1 MFCTDLSSL
10 CFAAFLQCM
19 GRTMCVSRQG
29 NAGHQH
35 HEKTDEQVEAEGDET
50 ILRFVYCISIVSVF
64 HRF

>member
-1 MFCTDLSSL
+1 
-10 CFAAFLQCM
+10 
-19 GRTMCVSRQG
+19 MCVSRQG

-35 HEKTDEQVEAEGDET
+35 HEKTDEREGEAEGDET